1 MDIKEQTEV
10 SNDSQNDDNLPPSEK
25 FNPSLMQKA
34 TPEYL
39 QELLLD
45 KKTLQNF
52 PNTFKHLELILE
64 KVISFGPLEIAQ
76 VRERLFHKNGSIQM
90 NSTDLPDPS
99 GQIVTLQRKVFI
111 PVKENPTLTLLTN
124 LMQYQLQQFALKAR
138 TVIFVSFFQPEDKD
152 LLKQTQLMEL
162 APEGADDVK
171 KQQLMELAIMN
182 GTYREPQQQ
191 NARYHNNNS
200 SSQHSSPS
208 PLSPS
213 LTFDEQDNK
222 ERQQAQV
229 QQLTQQQQHQ
239 YLLQQQYLSMLSS
252 QTALAAL
259 TQNPAAQLLS
269 AAGLRFSAPTASNP
283 ASVAAAAA
291 NPLLLGA
298 TANSATPVNATT
310 PNAATAAMNLAAV
323 MGGMPNMPQSA
334 TTSAVNPQ
342 LGGAFSSE
350 QLAALFGVANGT
362 VSPNGTDASAAM
374 AAAGFHGTF
383 STNSTAGA
391 NIIGDYSNSTDVD
404 GSSGMVQVVP
414 QCNTSH

>member
-1 MDIKEQTEV
+1 MDIKEQPEV
-10 SNDSQNDDNLPPSEK
+10 SNDSQNEDNIPPSEQ

-64 KVISFGPLEIAQ
+64 KGIAQ
-76 VRERLFHKNGSIQM
+76 VRERLFHKNGSIQV
-90 NSTDLPDPS
+90 NNTDLPDPS

-111 PVKENPTLTLLTN
+111 PVKENPTVNFVGRLLGPRGLTAKQMEQDLGCKIMVRGKGSMRDKRKVDQN
-124 LMQYQLQQFALKAR
+124 RGKPNWEHLQEELHVLVSVEDYENRAELRLQHAVNAITVFLEQGLR
-138 TVIFVSFFQPEDKD
+138 TV
-152 LLKQTQLMEL
+152 
-162 APEGADDVK
+162 EGADDVK

-182 GTYREPQQQ
+182 GTYRDPQQQ

-213 LTFDEQDNK
+213 LTFDEQDSTRSVNRHK
-222 ERQQAQV
+222 CNS
-229 QQLTQQQQHQ
+229 QQQQHQ

-269 AAGLRFSAPTASNP
+269 AAGLRFSTPTATNH

-323 MGGMPNMPQSA
+323 MGGMPNMSQSA
-334 TTSAVNPQ
+334 STSAVNPQ
-342 LGGAFSSE
+342 LGGAFSSGINWQPYLE
-350 QLAALFGVANGT
+350 
-362 VSPNGTDASAAM
+362 
-374 AAAGFHGTF
+374 
-383 STNSTAGA
+383 
-391 NIIGDYSNSTDVD
+391 
-404 GSSGMVQVVP
+404 
-414 QCNTSH
+414 

>member
-1 MDIKEQTEV
+1 MTDNKDQPETN
-10 SNDSQNDDNLPPSEK
+10 SDSQNDDNKPPSEQ
-25 FNPSLMQKA
+25 FNPSLLQKA

-64 KVISFGPLEIAQ
+64 KGGPLEIAQ

-90 NSTDLPDPS
+90 NNTDLPDPS

-111 PVKENPTLTLLTN
+111 PVKENPTYNFVGRLLGPRGLTAKQMEQDLGCKIMVRGKGSMRDKRKEDQN
-124 LMQYQLQQFALKAR
+124 RGKPNWEHLQEELHVLVSVEDYESRAELRLQHAVNAITVFLEQGLR
-138 TVIFVSFFQPEDKD
+138 TPEDKD

-162 APEGADDVK
+162 AVLND
-171 KQQLMELAIMN
+171 
-182 GTYREPQQQ
+182 
-191 NARYHNNNS
+191 
-200 SSQHSSPS
+200 
-208 PLSPS
+208 
-213 LTFDEQDNK
+213 K

-269 AAGLRFSAPTASNP
+269 AAGLRFGTPTASAHP
-283 ASVAAAAA
+283 SVAAA

-298 TANSATPVNATT
+298 TANAPTPVNATT

-323 MGGMPNMPQSA
+323 MGGMP
-334 TTSAVNPQ
+334 TTASTTAVNPQ
-342 LGGAFSSE
+342 LGGALSNE

-362 VSPNGTDASAAM
+362 VSPNGADASAAM

-383 STNSTAGA
+383 PTNSAAGT
-391 NIIGDYSNSTDVD
+391 NMMGDYSNATDID
-404 GSSGMVQVVP
+404 GSSVLHP
-414 QCNTSH
+414 

>member
-1 MDIKEQTEV
+1 MDIKEQPEV
-10 SNDSQNDDNLPPSEK
+10 SNDSQNEDNIPPSEQ

-64 KVISFGPLEIAQ
+64 KEIAQ
-76 VRERLFHKNGSIQM
+76 VRERLFHKNGSIQV
-90 NSTDLPDPS
+90 NNTDLPDPS

-111 PVKENPTLTLLTN
+111 PVKENPTYNFVGRLLGPRGLTAKQMEQDLGCKIMVRGKGSMRDKRKEDQN
-124 LMQYQLQQFALKAR
+124 RGKPNWEHLQEELHVLVSVEDYENRAELRLQHAVNAITVFLEQGLR
-138 TVIFVSFFQPEDKD
+138 TPEDKD

-162 APEGADDVK
+162 AVLND
-171 KQQLMELAIMN
+171 
-182 GTYREPQQQ
+182 
-191 NARYHNNNS
+191 
-200 SSQHSSPS
+200 
-208 PLSPS
+208 
-213 LTFDEQDNK
+213 K

-269 AAGLRFSAPTASNP
+269 AAGLRFSTPTATNH

-323 MGGMPNMPQSA
+323 MGGMPNMSQSA
-334 TTSAVNPQ
+334 STSAVNPQ
-342 LGGAFSSE
+342 LGGAFSSGE
-350 QLAALFGVANGT
+350 NSFKVILTLQLANGFR
-362 VSPNGTDASAAM
+362 PNVHYPYKLSINGELR
-374 AAAGFHGTF
+374 
-383 STNSTAGA
+383 
-391 NIIGDYSNSTDVD
+391 
-404 GSSGMVQVVP
+404 
-414 QCNTSH
+414 